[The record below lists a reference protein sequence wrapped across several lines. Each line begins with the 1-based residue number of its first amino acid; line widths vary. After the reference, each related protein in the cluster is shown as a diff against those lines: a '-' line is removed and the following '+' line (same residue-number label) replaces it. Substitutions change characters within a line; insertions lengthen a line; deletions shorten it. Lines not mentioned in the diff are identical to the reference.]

1 MNCNFTGTLKL
12 FEPVLFLNV
21 IFWCLCAL
29 NDPSEI
35 FVYYLVEMA
44 FCAYARSSCDWNSPA
59 RTDRWNIRSR
69 IRGTQRKIYPHLT
82 SGHYKYPVALCRH
95 TGVQYLSTQIC
106 GSHTAWRVYVC
117 VLIYVTGHACNHGSA
132 YLYSETAY
140 LTPSIPVQPQPPV
153 TTANIYIHIAK
164 PARQYSANHIH
175 IHPEHM
181 IVISARRM

>member
-1 MNCNFTGTLKL
+1 MQIHRGSIPEHTDLWQSYCLK
-12 FEPVLFLNV
+12 
-21 IFWCLCAL
+21 
-29 NDPSEI
+29 
-35 FVYYLVEMA
+35 
-44 FCAYARSSCDWNSPA
+44 
-59 RTDRWNIRSR
+59 
-69 IRGTQRKIYPHLT
+69 
-82 SGHYKYPVALCRH
+82 
-95 TGVQYLSTQIC
+95 GVC
-106 GSHTAWRVYVC
+106 VC

-181 IVISARRM
+181 IVISARRMQSKRYIGLLNTSSTILTVCSTCFKITALCLLVCVCFDFCNKRRLFSCTAFIMRSHFVLCEL

>member
-1 MNCNFTGTLKL
+1 MQTHGGSVPEHTDLWQSYCLK
-12 FEPVLFLNV
+12 
-21 IFWCLCAL
+21 
-29 NDPSEI
+29 
-35 FVYYLVEMA
+35 
-44 FCAYARSSCDWNSPA
+44 
-59 RTDRWNIRSR
+59 
-69 IRGTQRKIYPHLT
+69 
-82 SGHYKYPVALCRH
+82 
-95 TGVQYLSTQIC
+95 GVC
-106 GSHTAWRVYVC
+106 VC

-181 IVISARRM
+181 MVISARRM